1 MTARR
6 AAFAALSAFLLLTAA
21 APGARAA
28 SASVIDQKV
37 DVALNSLLAQSPTA
51 QALAE
56 KAVAILVFPQVVKA
70 GFGFGGEFG
79 EGALR
84 RNDATVGYYNLASAS
99 FGFQIGAQAY
109 SEAYFFMT
117 EDALA
122 SLDRT
127 GGFEVGADAAVAVA
141 TEGLSAGASSATV
154 TKPIT
159 VFVFGQ
165 QGLMAGATIEG
176 SKITRINP
184 K

>member
-6 AAFAALSAFLLLTAA
+6 AASAALFGLP
-21 APGARAA
+21 APHRGRARGPRRLGRGDRPAR
-28 SASVIDQKV
+28 STSR
-37 DVALNSLLAQSPTA
+37 STPCSPQSPTA
-51 QALAE
+51 QALAD

-141 TEGLSAGASSATV
+141 TRASPPAPARRRSPSRSPSSSSASR
-154 TKPIT
+154 
-159 VFVFGQ
+159 
-165 QGLMAGATIEG
+165 A
-176 SKITRINP
+176 
-184 K
+184 

>member
-1 MTARR
+1 MLTRRTAL
-6 AAFAALSAFLLLTAA
+6 AAAAVLVVA

-28 SASVIDQKV
+28 SASVIDQRA
-37 DVALNSLLAQSPTA
+37 DVALNSLLSQSPTA
-51 QALAE
+51 QALAD
-56 KAVAILVFPQVVKA
+56 KAVAILVFPQIVKA

-84 RNDATVGYYNLASAS
+84 RNDATVAYYNIASAS

-109 SEAYFFMT
+109 SQAYFFMT
-117 EDALA
+117 EQAL
-122 SLDRT
+122 SYLDKA

-141 TEGLSAGASSATV
+141 TEGLSAGATSATV

-159 VFVFGQ
+159 VFVYGQ
-165 QGLMAGATIEG
+165 QGLMAGVTIEG
-176 SKITRINP
+176 SKITRIHP

>member
-1 MTARR
+1 MLTRR
-6 AAFAALSAFLLLTAA
+6 TVLALSAAA
-21 APGARAA
+21 AILSVGQEARAA
-28 SASVIDQKV
+28 SAVDIDQKV
-37 DVALNSLLAQSPTA
+37 DIALNSLLSKSPTA
-51 QALAE
+51 QALAD

-70 GFGFGGEFG
+70 GFGFGGAFG

-84 RNDATVGYYNLASAS
+84 RNDATVGYYNLTAAS
-99 FGFQIGAQAY
+99 FGFQIGAQAF

-122 SLDRT
+122 SFQKN

-165 QGLMAGATIEG
+165 QGLMAGATIAG
-176 SKITRINP
+176 QKISRIHP

>member
-1 MTARR
+1 MIARP
-6 AAFAALSAFLLLTAA
+6 AALAACLLLACLSAA
-21 APGARAA
+21 DARAA
-28 SASVIDQKV
+28 SAAEIDQKV
-37 DVALNSLLAQSPTA
+37 DVALITLLGESPTA
-51 QALAE
+51 QALADQ
-56 KAVAILVFPQVVKA
+56 AVAILVFPQVVKA

-84 RNDATVGYYNLASAS
+84 RNDATVAYYNLASAS

-117 EDALA
+117 DDALA
-122 SLDRT
+122 SLDRS
-127 GGFEVGADAAVAVA
+127 GGFEVGADVAVAVA

-165 QGLMAGATIEG
+165 QGLMAGATLEG
-176 SKITRINP
+176 SKISRIHP